1 LQNQVRKQI
10 TLYSDGSSL
19 GNPGPGGYAGILEYK
34 GKRKEYSGAESHTTN
49 NRMELQAV
57 IEGLK
62 LLKEPCNVEIISDSS
77 YVVKAINE
85 WLDGW
90 AKRNFTKVKNVDL
103 WKTYIE
109 VAAPHNI
116 TGTWVRGHN
125 GHPENERCD
134 ELARNE
140 AERIKEALC

>member
-1 LQNQVRKQI
+1 MEKQVLKQI

-19 GNPGPGGYAGILEYK
+19 GNPGPGGYGGILEFK
-34 GKRKEYSGAESHTTN
+34 GNRKEYSGAEAHTTN
-49 NRMELQAV
+49 NRMELKGV

-62 LLKEPCNVEIISDSS
+62 LLKEPCKVEIISDSS
-77 YVVKAINE
+77 YVIKAINE

-90 AKRNFTKVKNVDL
+90 VRKNFAKVKNVDL
-103 WKTYIE
+103 WEAYLE
-109 VAAPHNI
+109 AAKPHTI
-116 TGTWVRGHN
+116 KGTWVRGHN

-140 AERIKEALC
+140 AERIKGTL